1 MCSLLELAAE
11 SPTIIL
17 CYFPERQNEL
27 RRLLLD
33 PCKSLMS
40 NNESPCSIVLLSSV
54 GQPFAER
61 LQQVR
66 SMTFIP
72 ASLICICSRPLASK
86 QTLNFHNRFSFFY
99 TLEFYSH
106 ATPIS
111 KVKHLEDISEN
122 HKFSNTCHR
131 VKKVLISSIGKAA
144 LKASVA
150 GTFEKKI

>member
-1 MCSLLELAAE
+1 MQRACFPVHPLQLSLSKQHDHVPLIFPQSCKVVYSLLELAAE
-11 SPTIIL
+11 GPTIIL

-66 SMTFIP
+66 SITFIP
-72 ASLICICSRPLASK
+72 SLICNCFRPWASK
-86 QTLNFHNRFSFFY
+86 ETLNFHNKFSFFY
-99 TLEFYSH
+99 S
-106 ATPIS
+106 
-111 KVKHLEDISEN
+111 
-122 HKFSNTCHR
+122 
-131 VKKVLISSIGKAA
+131 
-144 LKASVA
+144 
-150 GTFEKKI
+150 